1 MSQLWW
7 LLSTYR
13 RKSSCPAA
21 GKKCFECGKIG
32 HFGKYCMSKQRQ
44 PTGPSRQHNHQQQ
57 ERHRYQNAEQKRHD
71 RREVRGLSEQQPS
84 DTDEEFIYT
93 IIPSKK
99 TPETTVKVAEV
110 PVQVIID
117 TGSSVNIL
125 NSEHFKKIKQ
135 QNPRVLSCS
144 QPKQRYSLME
154 HNTPCISLVNL
165 RQKSNTI

>member
-1 MSQLWW
+1 
-7 LLSTYR
+7 
-13 RKSSCPAA
+13 
-21 GKKCFECGKIG
+21 
-32 HFGKYCMSKQRQ
+32 MSKLRQ

-57 ERHRYQNAEQKRHD
+57 ERHRYQNEEQKRHD
-71 RREVRGLSEQQPS
+71 RREVRSLSEQQPS

-125 NSEHFKKIKQ
+125 NSKHFKKIKQ
-135 QNPRVLSCS
+135 QNPRIKL
-144 QPKQRYSLME
+144 QPTKTKVFAYGA
-154 HNTPCISLVNL
+154 P
-165 RQKSNTI
+165 

>member
-1 MSQLWW
+1 
-7 LLSTYR
+7 
-13 RKSSCPAA
+13 
-21 GKKCFECGKIG
+21 
-32 HFGKYCMSKQRQ
+32 MSKQRQ

-57 ERHRYQNAEQKRHD
+57 ERHRYQNEEQKRHD

-93 IIPSKK
+93 IIPPKK

-125 NSEHFKKIKQ
+125 NSEYFKKIKQ
-135 QNPRVLSCS
+135 QNPRIKLQPTKTKVFAYGAQHPMHLLGQFTAEVQHNLTKTTSTFLVTQENNTCLLS
-144 QPKQRYSLME
+144 Y
-154 HNTPCISLVNL
+154 NTHWS
-165 RQKSNTI
+165 RATQHQH